1 MGLTSEDVED
11 KAWTIIQQS
20 GDSMGTYKQMDD
32 DEPHH
37 RFMGDEELP
46 LPHHRGKEEIVGLRS
61 CFNKSVLINTE
72 RQR

>member
-1 MGLTSEDVED
+1 
-11 KAWTIIQQS
+11 
-20 GDSMGTYKQMDD
+20 MGTYKQMDD

-46 LPHHRGKEEIVGLRS
+46 LPHHRGKEGIVGLRS